1 MTNKEM
7 SELFAIMMLAWPN
20 AEMFKGGTAKLAPT
34 IKLWTTC
41 LPEIDFWTGQQALI
55 KLCRVCKF
63 PPTIAEFKEQ
73 ADIFDQEI
81 KSAVSQIQTNIRNAD
96 YFGGSLEAW
105 YAELPPG
112 CPEKLVIARMGGPQE
127 LIEIHTGGDGK
138 QFSMWRWD
146 RLEAEYR
153 SLLRERKTLPGGSVA
168 ALPAR
173 KEV

>member
-7 SELFAIMMLAWPN
+7 SELFSVMMLAWPN
-20 AEMFKGGTAKLAPT
+20 AEMFKGGVAKLAPT
-34 IKLWTTC
+34 IKLWTSC

-55 KLCRVCKF
+55 KLCRVCKY
-63 PPTIAEFKEQ
+63 PPTIADF
-73 ADIFDQEI
+73 
-81 KSAVSQIQTNIRNAD
+81 IRNAD

-127 LIEIHTGGDGK
+127 LIETHTGGDGK

>member
-34 IKLWTTC
+34 IKLWTSC

-73 ADIFDQEI
+73 TDAFNKEI
-81 KSAVSQIQTNIRNAD
+81 ESAVFEMVMELRSAELVH
-96 YFGGSLEAW
+96 GSLDAW
-105 YAELPPG
+105 YATLPEG
-112 CPEKLVIARMGGPQE
+112 SIKKAVVARMGGPQE
-127 LIEIHTGGDGK
+127 LIETHVGNDGIP
-138 QFSMWRWD
+138 FSIW
-146 RLEAEYR
+146 RLERLGIEYR
-153 SLLRERKTLPGGSVA
+153 AYLRERKTLPGGSVA

-173 KEV
+173 KEG

>member
-34 IKLWTTC
+34 IKLWTSC
-41 LPEIDFWTGQQALI
+41 LPEIDFWTGQQVLI

-73 ADIFDQEI
+73 ADIFNKEI
-81 KSAVSQIQTNIRNAD
+81 DSAVNDMIWELRAASTL
-96 YFGGSLEAW
+96 YGSLEAW
-105 YAELPPG
+105 YEALPEG
-112 CPEKLVIARMGGPQE
+112 GIKKAVVSRMGGPQGLYE
-127 LIEIHTGGDGK
+127 THTGGDGK
-138 QFSMWRWD
+138 PFSFW
-146 RLEAEYR
+146 RLEAIRTEYR
-153 SLLRERKTLPGGSVA
+153 SLLRERKTLPGGSVT

-173 KEV
+173 KEG